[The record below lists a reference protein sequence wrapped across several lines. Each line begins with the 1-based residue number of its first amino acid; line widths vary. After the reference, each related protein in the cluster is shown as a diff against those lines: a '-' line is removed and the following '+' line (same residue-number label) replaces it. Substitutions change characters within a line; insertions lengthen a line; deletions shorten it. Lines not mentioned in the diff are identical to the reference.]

1 MGGIVGSYATPVV
14 FAEMG
19 GSGNRFGSR
28 GDDLLR
34 PRQNSLERC
43 VVSCYSD
50 LPISFLGSAFFT
62 II

>member
-1 MGGIVGSYATPVV
+1 
-14 FAEMG
+14 
-19 GSGNRFGSR
+19 
-28 GDDLLR
+28 
-34 PRQNSLERC
+34 LERC